1 MGILSNRMNQAMQR
15 LASISLIFLP
25 LTFIVGNYGMNFDNM
40 PELHTKYGY
49 YIVTFINIIVAGL
62 IFIWLKKKKWI

>member
-1 MGILSNRMNQAMQR
+1 
-15 LASISLIFLP
+15 
-25 LTFIVGNYGMNFDNM
+25 MNFDNM

-49 YIVTFINIIVAGL
+49 FVVTFINIVVAGG

>member
-1 MGILSNRMNQAMQR
+1 M
-15 LASISLIFLP
+15 P

-49 YIVTFINIIVAGL
+49 FIVSAINVVIAGG
-62 IFIWLKKKKWI
+62 IFVWLKKKKWI

>member
-1 MGILSNRMNQAMQR
+1 MNQAMQR
-15 LASISLIFLP
+15 LAAISIIFMP

-49 YIVTFINIIVAGL
+49 FVVTFINIITATI
-62 IFIWLKKKKWI
+62 IFIWLKKEKWI